1 MVPARELVMLV
12 GLFSSSHHNLL
23 IPFVAVVAA
32 AVVDAAEIPVAS
44 SAVVVVVAFAADYDH
59 FNFAS
64 VLHKTHSCIR
74 VHFLLPH

>member
-12 GLFSSSHHNLL
+12 GLFSTSHHNLL

-44 SAVVVVVAFAADYDH
+44 SGAVVIVAVAADYGHCD
-59 FNFAS
+59 FAS
-64 VLHKTHSCIR
+64 ALKGAFKYHIM
-74 VHFLLPH
+74 PQ